1 MVDYILYFY
10 LMSDKVEITDQSIF
24 SDVSNTIKNAL
35 KKTFEVNPGKTKL
48 SQDFLI
54 NRIIKDFGKIFHKN
68 IIWKIIRITV
78 QASLMS
84 F

>member
-1 MVDYILYFY
+1 
-10 LMSDKVEITDQSIF
+10 MSDKVEITDQSIYPE
-24 SDVSNTIKNAL
+24 VSSTIKNAL
-35 KKTFEVNPGKTKL
+35 KKAFEVNPGKTKL
-48 SQDFLI
+48 AQKFLK